1 MHKSMKN
8 ILSLIT
14 IAVVSSG
21 MTVGIYEFVLRKA
34 PATPQVREVIYKDS
48 NPNAYHASN
57 PNRRPSKLGA
67 IGDGTMQSSFAD
79 ASAIARAS
87 VVHIQSGKTG
97 KSSDLFGG
105 ASGSGVILSE
115 DGYIITNNHV
125 IEGSKEV
132 KVTLNNRQSYTARV
146 IGTDPSTDLAVVKIK
161 DGTLK
166 GRKLAVAKWANSD
179 DVLIGEWV
187 LAVGNPFNLT
197 STVTAGIVSAKG
209 RNIDILEGIY
219 SVESFIQTDA
229 AVNPGNSGGALVDAN
244 TGDLV
249 GINTAII
256 TRSGRYEG
264 YSFAVPA
271 NLAKK
276 VMTDII
282 EFGEVKRGFLGVT
295 IKDVDESIATKN
307 DLADLDGVYLDG
319 VNSGSAAEEGGLKK
333 GDIITKVNN
342 IAVGSS
348 PELQEQVALFRP
360 DAQVMVEYK
369 RGGKIYETSIKLKGQ
384 NNASNLL
391 AKTKTKRF
399 KNKSAMLEDLGVEAA
414 DLSGEDK
421 KRLKVDGGIRI
432 TRLLENGLFA
442 SINMEV
448 NFIVLTVNGKKVKS
462 IEELSTAIFEAAGE
476 VTIDG
481 FYEEY
486 EGQYSYVFNK
496 D

>member
-1 MHKSMKN
+1 
-8 ILSLIT
+8 
-14 IAVVSSG
+14 
-21 MTVGIYEFVLRKA
+21 
-34 PATPQVREVIYKDS
+34 
-48 NPNAYHASN
+48 
-57 PNRRPSKLGA
+57 
-67 IGDGTMQSSFAD
+67 
-79 ASAIARAS
+79 
-87 VVHIQSGKTG
+87 
-97 KSSDLFGG
+97 
-105 ASGSGVILSE
+105 
-115 DGYIITNNHV
+115 
-125 IEGSKEV
+125 
-132 KVTLNNRQSYTARV
+132 
-146 IGTDPSTDLAVVKIK
+146 
-161 DGTLK
+161 
-166 GRKLAVAKWANSD
+166 
-179 DVLIGEWV
+179 
-187 LAVGNPFNLT
+187 
-197 STVTAGIVSAKG
+197 
-209 RNIDILEGIY
+209 
-219 SVESFIQTDA
+219 
-229 AVNPGNSGGALVDAN
+229 
-244 TGDLV
+244 
-249 GINTAII
+249 
-256 TRSGRYEG
+256 
-264 YSFAVPA
+264 VPA

-307 DLADLDGVYLDG
+307 ELADLDGVYLDG

-342 IAVGSS
+342 VAVGSS

-432 TRLLENGLFA
+432 TRLIENGLFA